1 MGFSGHVNNDNLN
14 KTTTMNTNANHLD
27 NITRKLTM
35 FPSFSALLT
44 AEGNYRPSFYLTKGK
59 LGENLQKQTLAMAYD
74 DHQEMRGDS
83 RRAYRGNF

>member
-1 MGFSGHVNNDNLN
+1 
-14 KTTTMNTNANHLD
+14 MNTNANHLD

-35 FPSFSALLT
+35 FPSFSALLS

-74 DHQEMRGDS
+74 DHQQMRGDS
-83 RRAYRGNF
+83 RRAYRGNW

>member
-1 MGFSGHVNNDNLN
+1 LLCLVNNDNQP

-74 DHQEMRGDS
+74 DHQQMRGDN
-83 RRAYRGNF
+83 RRAYRGNW